1 MKFSHAVLILSLFGA
16 FTAHA
21 DQPGGKVECK
31 MDKTVSL
38 TDMSQLDAK
47 TTVSNCLNTNDA
59 PSTPT
64 PAVPAEKS
72 QTGV

>member
-21 DQPGGKVECK
+21 DQPGGKVACT
-31 MDKTVSL
+31 MDKSSTL

-47 TTVSNCLNTNDA
+47 KTVSNCMNTNDTQPA
-59 PSTPT
+59 ATPS
-64 PAVPAEKS
+64 APAEKS
-72 QTGV
+72 TTGS